1 MPEKQFAAPWK
12 DRFLLKYASVVCE
25 LPALLRIQTLKPR
38 SVPSPQTVLIVNCCL
53 IGDFVVSLPAITDF
67 IREHSTAQI
76 DLLISPSVVPIAR
89 RLRGVR
95 RVYAARSVFGRNT
108 ESTGS
113 DEGLASSYDLV
124 VVLRLSEPAR
134 RLLAMTSYRAIRTYF
149 IPLLK
154 YAVHLAIRPSAQV
167 KQMSEYNFE
176 AFGKDGRREQHLCA
190 DAVFDFTDLP
200 AVNAGPGRTVVVHTG
215 SDSRVHLWPV
225 DKWVTLLERLH
236 QLKDVSF
243 VFVGGTEEEARR
255 FDEISRRVSFPL
267 HSVIRQYDLLEVL
280 MLMRMSSLFVGVDS
294 GPRHLAHL
302 VDLPSVNLLGPGP
315 KSFHPLNRN
324 ATVVDETE
332 CKRCMTFYCP
342 YAPSCVGKI
351 EVQTV
356 ARACLTTL
364 MKMEVASPKAASL
377 AWQ

>member
-1 MPEKQFAAPWK
+1 MSEKQFAAPWK
-12 DRFLLKYASVVCE
+12 DRFLPKYASVVRE
-25 LPALLRIQTLKPR
+25 LPALLRIQSLKPS

-67 IREHSTAQI
+67 MREHSTAQI
-76 DLLISPSVVPIAR
+76 DLLLSPSVVPLAR
-89 RLRGVR
+89 RLRGIR
-95 RVYAARSVFGRNT
+95 RVYAARSVFGHDK
-108 ESTGS
+108 EGSGS

-134 RLLAMTSYRAIRTYF
+134 RLLATTSYRAISTYL

-154 YAVHLAIRPSAQV
+154 YAVHLAMTPTAQV

-176 AFGKDGRREQHLCA
+176 AFGKFGRHERHLCA
-190 DAVFDFTDLP
+190 DDAFDFTDVP
-200 AVNAGPGRTVVVHTG
+200 AVNTRPGRTVVVHTG

-225 DKWVTLLERLH
+225 DKWVALLERLH

-255 FDEISRRVSFPL
+255 FDEIARRVSFPL

-280 MLMRMSSLFVGVDS
+280 ILMRMSSLFVGVDS

-315 KSFHPLNRN
+315 KSFEPLNRN

-356 ARACLTTL
+356 AHACLTTL
-364 MKMEVASPKAASL
+364 MKTKLPQHATIA
-377 AWQ
+377 